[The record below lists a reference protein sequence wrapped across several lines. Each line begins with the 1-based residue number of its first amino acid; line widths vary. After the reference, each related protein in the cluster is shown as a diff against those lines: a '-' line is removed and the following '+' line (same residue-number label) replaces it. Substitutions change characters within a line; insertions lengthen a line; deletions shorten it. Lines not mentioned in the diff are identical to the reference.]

1 MATHDLERLVEAFH
15 NITIDEDSEKYQGL
29 IRMSTRVLGVCY
41 DVRHAYQGDREIELV
56 DNGMTAECHLG

>member
-1 MATHDLERLVEAFH
+1 
-15 NITIDEDSEKYQGL
+15 
-29 IRMSTRVLGVCY
+29 MSTRVLGVCY